1 MTNLN
6 TLSSLTTPAIVA
18 FVTTLASALAI
29 SIALH
34 NKSKSKKA
42 TMPTTPKDGEKKA
55 GAASAATRDRD
66 DPPDLLPPLRYR
78 IRSQSLFT
86 IKVLPPKAAAA
97 AAAPPS
103 SRLRAML
110 VFAHGIGEHCCR
122 PGYVELFGTLSRAG
136 VDVRSMDH
144 HGHGR
149 SDGRP
154 RGYADKFDDY
164 VVDVV
169 DYVRHCRTECADD
182 GSIIDARRLPPS
194 ASTWI

>member
-122 PGYVELFGTLSRAG
+122 PGYVELFGPLSDAG

-182 GSIIDARRLPPS
+182 GGIIDARRLPPS